1 MITELDPMI
10 RRLLSEIVPD
20 VDVESLDPAADIR
33 DAADMDSVDFL
44 NFVSALYDETGIDIP
59 ERHYP
64 EVRTIEGCER
74 YLAARLPA

>member
-1 MITELDPMI
+1 MITQLDEMI
-10 RRLLSEIVPD
+10 RRLLADIVPD
-20 VDVESLDPAADIR
+20 VDVATLDPGVDIR

-44 NFVSALYDETGIDIP
+44 NFVSAIFDETGVDIP

-74 YLAARLPA
+74 YLTARLPR

>member
-1 MITELDPMI
+1 MITQLDAMI
-10 RRLLSEIVPD
+10 RRVLGDIVPD
-20 VDVESLDPAADIR
+20 VDVTTLDPTTDIR

-44 NFVSALYDETGIDIP
+44 NFVSALYDETGVDIP

-74 YLAARLPA
+74 YLTARLPA